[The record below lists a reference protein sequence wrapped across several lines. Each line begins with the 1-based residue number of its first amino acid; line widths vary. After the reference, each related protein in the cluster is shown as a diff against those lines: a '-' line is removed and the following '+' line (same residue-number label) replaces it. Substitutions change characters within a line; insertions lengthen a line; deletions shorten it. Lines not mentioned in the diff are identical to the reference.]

1 VKGVLNFIN
10 KPDTNRLIVSVMGDS
25 SKVRPTYILK
35 RGQYDSHGDSVEP
48 GTPKAILPFGDY
60 PKNRL
65 GLAEWL
71 FDKRNPL
78 TARVFVNQ
86 IWQELF
92 GRGIVKTASNFGM
105 QGELPSH
112 PELLDW
118 LAVDFV
124 NHGWDIKYLVK
135 KIMMSATYRQSAVI
149 TPEKL
154 KADPENI
161 YLSRGPRFR
170 LPAEFIRDL
179 VLSSS
184 GLLVNTIGGPSMKV
198 YQPDGLW
205 EASTSGRGILA
216 TYKQDHGKDLY
227 RRGLYTF
234 IKRTLPPPS
243 MIIFDASNRDQ
254 CEVKRSNTNTPLQ
267 ALVMLND
274 PTVLE
279 ASRVL
284 ASRLLTEP
292 GDTDLKI
299 EKAFRLIVCRRPKP
313 KELSLLKEYYT
324 DQFQTYTSHKQKAAQ
339 LVSVGEYPQN
349 EKVDKVAE
357 AALMEVITTI
367 YNLEET
373 IVKD

>member
-1 VKGVLNFIN
+1 
-10 KPDTNRLIVSVMGDS
+10 
-25 SKVRPTYILK
+25 
-35 RGQYDSHGDSVEP
+35 
-48 GTPKAILPFGDY
+48 
-60 PKNRL
+60 
-65 GLAEWL
+65 
-71 FDKRNPL
+71 
-78 TARVFVNQ
+78 
-86 IWQELF
+86 
-92 GRGIVKTASNFGM
+92 M

-216 TYKQDHGKDLY
+216 SYKQDHGKDLY

-292 GDTDLKI
+292 GGADLKI